1 MALKYFI
8 TSKLIFLLTSLPK
21 SQYNAASPR
30 FDIFFIMPCYT
41 STIKTMEININC
53 DLGEK
58 SKHHSNKNDPDL
70 LDIVNSANVACGFHA
85 GDVETMHQVVQIS
98 KKNGVSVGAHPS
110 FNDPENF
117 GRERMDLSSSE
128 IRKLIIDQYEILQN
142 IALNHNDEVSH
153 IKPHGA
159 LNNMACEDIEL
170 SMTLANVIKEI
181 DKDLIYLVPT
191 GSKMEE
197 AAKKLDMKIA
207 CEIFA
212 DRNYED
218 DGNLVSR
225 KKPHALIT
233 NPEEAKKH
241 VLNMVK
247 NQAINCHSGKQI
259 PCEIDSV
266 CIHGDNLSSL
276 ATAKS
281 IKDNLIE
288 NKLKL
293 KPLNKMEKFIK

>member
-1 MALKYFI
+1 M
-8 TSKLIFLLTSLPK
+8 S
-21 SQYNAASPR
+21 
-30 FDIFFIMPCYT
+30 
-41 STIKTMEININC
+41 MEININC

-58 SKHHSNKNDPDL
+58 SKHHSNKHDPDL
-70 LDIVNSANVACGFHA
+70 LEIVNSANVACGYHA
-85 GDVETMHQVVQIS
+85 GDEETMNQVVEIS
-98 KKNGVSVGAHPS
+98 KKNGVSIGAHPS

-117 GRERMDLSSSE
+117 GRERINLSSSE

-142 IALNHNDEVSH
+142 IAVKHGEKVTH

-170 SMTLANVIKEI
+170 STILAKSIKEI
-181 DKDLIYLVPT
+181 SKDLIYLVPT

-225 KKPHALIT
+225 KKPNALIT
-233 NPEEAKKH
+233 DPEQAKKH
-241 VLNMVK
+241 VLSMVK

-259 PCEIDSV
+259 PCEIDSI
-266 CIHGDNLSSL
+266 CIHGDNSSSL
-276 ATAKS
+276 ATAQS
-281 IKDNLIE
+281 IKNNLLE
-288 NKLKL
+288 NGLDL
-293 KPLNKMEKFIK
+293 KPLNKMKKFI

>member
-1 MALKYFI
+1 
-8 TSKLIFLLTSLPK
+8 
-21 SQYNAASPR
+21 
-30 FDIFFIMPCYT
+30 
-41 STIKTMEININC
+41 MEININC

-58 SKHHSNKNDPDL
+58 SKHHSNKHDPDL
-70 LDIVNSANVACGFHA
+70 LEIVNSANIACGYHA
-85 GDVETMHQVVQIS
+85 GDEETMSQVIQIS
-98 KKNGVSVGAHPS
+98 QKNGVSIGAHPS

-117 GRERMDLSSSE
+117 GRERMNLSSNE
-128 IRKLIIDQYEILQN
+128 IKKLLIEQYEILQK
-142 IALNHNDEVSH
+142 IASNYSEKVTH

-159 LNNMACEDIEL
+159 LNNMACEDLEL
-170 SMTLANVIKEI
+170 STIIAKVINGI

-225 KKPHALIT
+225 KKSHALIT
-233 NPEEAKKH
+233 DPEEAKKH
-241 VLNMVK
+241 VLKMVK
-247 NQAINCHSGKQI
+247 NQALNCHSGKQI
-259 PCEIDSV
+259 PCEIDSI

-281 IKDNLIE
+281 IRDNLLE
-288 NKLKL
+288 NGLRL
-293 KPLNKMEKFIK
+293 VNLNNMEKFI

>member
-1 MALKYFI
+1 MFLKYFI
-8 TSKLIFLLTSLPK
+8 TFAFVSLFTSIPK
-21 SQYNAASPR
+21 SQYRAASPR

-41 STIKTMEININC
+41 STNKTMEININC

-58 SKHHSNKNDPDL
+58 SKHHSNKHDPDL
-70 LDIVNSANVACGFHA
+70 LKIVNSANVACGYHA
-85 GDVETMHQVVQIS
+85 GDDESMNQVVQIS
-98 KKNGVSVGAHPS
+98 KNNGVSIGAHPS

-117 GRERMDLSSSE
+117 GRKRMNLPSSE
-128 IRKLIIDQYEILQN
+128 IRKLIIDQYAILQE
-142 IALNHNDEVSH
+142 IAAKHGENVTH

-159 LNNMACEDIEL
+159 LNNMACEDIDL
-170 SMTLANVIKEI
+170 ATTLAKTINEI
-181 DKDLIYLVPT
+181 SKDLIYLVPT

-197 AAKKLDMKIA
+197 AAKKLNMKIA

-225 KKPHALIT
+225 KKPNALIT
-233 NPEEAKKH
+233 DPNEAKQH
-241 VLNMVK
+241 VLSMIK
-247 NQAINCHSGKQI
+247 NQALNCHSGKQI

-276 ATAKS
+276 NTAQAIRS
-281 IKDNLIE
+281 NLIE
-288 NKLKL
+288 NKIDL
-293 KPLNKMEKFIK
+293 KPLNKMKKFF

>member
-1 MALKYFI
+1 
-8 TSKLIFLLTSLPK
+8 
-21 SQYNAASPR
+21 
-30 FDIFFIMPCYT
+30 
-41 STIKTMEININC
+41 MEININC

-58 SKHHSNKNDPDL
+58 SKHHSNKHDPEL
-70 LDIVNSANVACGFHA
+70 LKIVNSANIACGYHA
-85 GDVETMHQVVQIS
+85 GDEETMNLIVEIS
-98 KKNGVSVGAHPS
+98 KKNGVSIGAHPS

-117 GRERMDLSSSE
+117 GREKINLSSNE
-128 IRKLIIDQYEILQN
+128 IKKLIIDQYEILQK
-142 IALNHNDEVSH
+142 IALEHGDKVSH

-170 SMTLANVIKEI
+170 STTLAKAINEV

-191 GSKMEE
+191 GSKMEL
-197 AAKKLDMKIA
+197 AAKRLNMKIA

-233 NPEEAKKH
+233 SPEKAKKH

-247 NQAINCHSGKQI
+247 NQALNCHSGKQI
-259 PCEIDSV
+259 PCEIDSI

-281 IKDNLIE
+281 IKENLIE

-293 KPLNKMEKFIK
+293 KPLNQMEKFI

>member
-1 MALKYFI
+1 
-8 TSKLIFLLTSLPK
+8 
-21 SQYNAASPR
+21 
-30 FDIFFIMPCYT
+30 MPCYT

-58 SKHHSNKNDPDL
+58 SKHHSNKYDPDL
-70 LDIVNSANVACGFHA
+70 LEIVNSANVACGFHA
-85 GDVETMHQVVQIS
+85 GDNESMNQVVQIS
-98 KKNGVSVGAHPS
+98 KKNGVSIGAHPS

-117 GRERMDLSSSE
+117 GRTRINLSSSE
-128 IRKLIIDQYEILQN
+128 IKKLIIDQYEILQK
-142 IALNHNDEVSH
+142 ISNDHGQSVTH

-159 LNNMACEDIEL
+159 LNNMAWEDIAL
-170 SMTLANVIKEI
+170 ATTLAQTINDIS
-181 DKDLIYLVPT
+181 KDLIYLVPT
-191 GSKMEE
+191 GSKMEV
-197 AAKKLDMKIA
+197 AAKNLDMKIA

-225 KKPHALIT
+225 KKSYALIT
-233 NPEEAKKH
+233 DPEQAKKH

-247 NQAINCHSGKQI
+247 NQSLNCHSGKQI

-266 CIHGDNLSSL
+266 CIHGDNESSL

-281 IKDNLIE
+281 IKNNLLE
-288 NKLKL
+288 NELKL
-293 KPLNKMEKFIK
+293 KPLNLMEKFI

>member
-1 MALKYFI
+1 
-8 TSKLIFLLTSLPK
+8 
-21 SQYNAASPR
+21 
-30 FDIFFIMPCYT
+30 
-41 STIKTMEININC
+41 MEININC

-58 SKHHSNKNDPDL
+58 SKHHSNKHDPDL
-70 LDIVNSANVACGFHA
+70 LEIVNSANIACGFHA
-85 GDVETMHQVVQIS
+85 GDEETMNQVVKIS
-98 KKNGVSVGAHPS
+98 KKNGVSIGAHPS

-117 GRERMDLSSSE
+117 GRERMNLSSNE
-128 IRKLIIDQYEILQN
+128 IKKLLIDQYELLQK
-142 IALNHNDEVSH
+142 IASNHGDKVTH

-159 LNNMACEDIEL
+159 LNNMACEDLEL
-170 SMTLANVIKEI
+170 SAIIAKVINEI

-191 GSKMEE
+191 GSKMEV
-197 AAKKLDMKIA
+197 AAKKLNMKIA

-233 NPEEAKKH
+233 NPEEAKIH
-241 VLNMVK
+241 VLKMVK
-247 NQAINCHSGKQI
+247 NQALNCHSGKQI

-266 CIHGDNLSSL
+266 CIHGDNESSL

-281 IKDNLIE
+281 IRDNLVDNGLI
-288 NKLKL
+288 L
-293 KPLNKMEKFIK
+293 KPLNLMEKFI

>member
-1 MALKYFI
+1 M
-8 TSKLIFLLTSLPK
+8 
-21 SQYNAASPR
+21 
-30 FDIFFIMPCYT
+30 
-41 STIKTMEININC
+41 TMEININC

-58 SKHHSNKNDPDL
+58 SKHHSNKYDPDL
-70 LDIVNSANVACGFHA
+70 LEIVNSANIACGFHA
-85 GDVETMHQVVQIS
+85 GDEETMHQTIKIS
-98 KKNGVSVGAHPS
+98 KKNGVSIGAHPS

-117 GRERMDLSSSE
+117 GRERMNLSDSE
-128 IRKLIIDQYEILQN
+128 IKKLIIDQYEILQR
-142 IALNHNDEVSH
+142 IAEIYNQSVSH

-170 SMTLANVIKEI
+170 ATVIAKTIHEI
-181 DKDLIYLVPT
+181 SKDLIYLVPT
-191 GSKMEE
+191 GSKMEQ
-197 AAKKLDMKIA
+197 AAKKLNMKIA

-233 NPEEAKKH
+233 DPELAKKH

-247 NQAINCHSGKQI
+247 NQALNCHSGKQI

-266 CIHGDNLSSL
+266 CIHGDNMSSL
-276 ATAKS
+276 NTAKT
-281 IKDNLIE
+281 IKNNLLE
-288 NKLKL
+288 NGLKL
-293 KPLNKMEKFIK
+293 KKLNEMEKFLK

>member
-1 MALKYFI
+1 
-8 TSKLIFLLTSLPK
+8 
-21 SQYNAASPR
+21 
-30 FDIFFIMPCYT
+30 
-41 STIKTMEININC
+41 MEININC

-58 SKHHSNKNDPDL
+58 SKHHSNKYDPDL
-70 LDIVNSANVACGFHA
+70 LEIVNSANVACGYHA
-85 GDVETMHQVVQIS
+85 GDEETMNQVIQIS
-98 KKNGVSVGAHPS
+98 KKNGVSIGAHPS

-117 GRERMDLSSSE
+117 GRERMNLSSSE
-128 IRKLIIDQYEILQN
+128 IKKLITDQYEVLQK
-142 IALNHNDEVSH
+142 IALKYEENVTH

-170 SMTLANVIKEI
+170 ATVLAQTIKDI
-181 DKDLIYLVPT
+181 DKELIYLVPT
-191 GSKMEE
+191 GSKMQE
-197 AAKKLDMKIA
+197 AAKKLDMKFA

-233 NPEEAKKH
+233 DPEQAQKH
-241 VLNMVK
+241 VLKMVK
-247 NQAINCHSGKQI
+247 TQSLNCHSGKQI

-281 IKDNLIE
+281 IKENLAVNGLE
-288 NKLKL
+288 LKT
-293 KPLNKMEKFIK
+293 LNKMKKFI

>member
-1 MALKYFI
+1 
-8 TSKLIFLLTSLPK
+8 
-21 SQYNAASPR
+21 
-30 FDIFFIMPCYT
+30 
-41 STIKTMEININC
+41 MEININC

-58 SKHHSNKNDPDL
+58 SKHHSNKYDPDL
-70 LDIVNSANVACGFHA
+70 LEIVNSANVACGYHA
-85 GDVETMHQVVQIS
+85 GDEETMNQVIQIS
-98 KKNGVSVGAHPS
+98 KENGVSIGAHPS

-117 GRERMDLSSSE
+117 GRERMNLSSSE
-128 IRKLIIDQYEILQN
+128 IKKLITDQYEILQK
-142 IALNHNDEVSH
+142 IALKYEENVTH

-170 SMTLANVIKEI
+170 ATVLAQTIKDI
-181 DKDLIYLVPT
+181 DKELIYLVPT
-191 GSKMEE
+191 GSKMQE
-197 AAKKLDMKIA
+197 AAKKLNMKFA

-233 NPEEAKKH
+233 DPEQAKKH
-241 VLNMVK
+241 VLKMVK
-247 NQAINCHSGKQI
+247 TQSLNCHSGKQI

-281 IKDNLIE
+281 IRDNLVE
-288 NKLKL
+288 NGLELKT
-293 KPLNKMEKFIK
+293 LNKMTKFI